1 MKQII
6 KVLRPK
12 HWSKNLLI
20 FIIPLLSN
28 TLELRNIGIYTIYLL
43 TLSIFISGT
52 YIIND
57 LVDVESDKKHPLKR
71 DRPIA
76 SGALSTPSAKKLSIT
91 LLVSTL
97 LISITLDVVFTYFL
111 LIYLLLT
118 TLYSYYF
125 KFIKFFDLFYL
136 TTFFIHRIVLGAFLF
151 DADFTFIFLLFT
163 FFSTGAISIGKKYSI
178 MNSPDTEDSKIKNSL
193 NVNYKKDS
201 LFNLFTIFV
210 IATDL
215 IFAIWIFK
223 ENNIYN
229 PSLTIKTLAL
239 VFLSIFLFWVYKFT
253 KTFETED
260 IIELV
265 LRKKELLL
273 SSSIF
278 VLLLLYGLRT
288 T

>member
-57 LVDVESDKKHPLKR
+57 LVDVESDKKHPVKR

-91 LLVSTL
+91 LLVSTF
-97 LISITLDVVFTYFL
+97 LISIKLDIVFTYFL

-163 FFSTGAISIGKKYSI
+163 FFSTGAVSIGKKYSI

-193 NVNYKKDS
+193 NVNYKKDN
-201 LFNLFTIFV
+201 LFNLFTTFV
-210 IATDL
+210 IATDV

-223 ENNIYN
+223 DNNIYN
-229 PSLTIKTLAL
+229 PSLTIKTLSL
-239 VFLSIFLFWVYKFT
+239 VFLSIFLFWFYKFT

-273 SSSIF
+273 SSSVF

>member
-57 LVDVESDKKHPLKR
+57 LVDVESDKKHPVKR

-97 LISITLDVVFTYFL
+97 LISIKLDIVFTYFL

-163 FFSTGAISIGKKYSI
+163 FFSTGAVSIGKKYSI

-193 NVNYKKDS
+193 NVNYKKDN
-201 LFNLFTIFV
+201 LFNLFTTFV
-210 IATDL
+210 IATDI

-223 ENNIYN
+223 DNNIYN
-229 PSLTIKTLAL
+229 PSLTIKTLSL
-239 VFLSIFLFWVYKFT
+239 VFLSIFLFWFYKFT

-273 SSSIF
+273 SSSVF

>member
-1 MKQII
+1 MKKII

-97 LISITLDVVFTYFL
+97 LISITLDIVFTYFL

-151 DADFTFIFLLFT
+151 DTEFTFIFLLFT

-229 PSLTIKTLAL
+229 PSLTIKNLAL

-253 KTFETED
+253 KRFETED

>member
-57 LVDVESDKKHPLKR
+57 LVDVESDKKHPVKR

-97 LISITLDVVFTYFL
+97 LISIKLDIVFTYFL

-163 FFSTGAISIGKKYSI
+163 FFSTGAVSIGKKYSI

-193 NVNYKKDS
+193 NVNYKKDN
-201 LFNLFTIFV
+201 LFNLFTTFV
-210 IATDL
+210 IATDV

-223 ENNIYN
+223 DNNIYN
-229 PSLTIKTLAL
+229 PSLTIKTLSL
-239 VFLSIFLFWVYKFT
+239 VFLSIFLFWFYKFT

-273 SSSIF
+273 SSSVF

>member
-57 LVDVESDKKHPLKR
+57 LVDVESDKKHPVKR

-97 LISITLDVVFTYFL
+97 LISIKLDIVFTYFL

-163 FFSTGAISIGKKYSI
+163 FFSTSAVSIGKKYSI

-193 NVNYKKDS
+193 NVNYKKDN
-201 LFNLFTIFV
+201 LFNLFTTFV
-210 IATDL
+210 IATDV

-223 ENNIYN
+223 DNNIYN
-229 PSLTIKTLAL
+229 PSLTIKTLSL
-239 VFLSIFLFWVYKFT
+239 VFLSIFLFWFYKFT

-273 SSSIF
+273 SSSVF

>member
-57 LVDVESDKKHPLKR
+57 LVDVESDKKHPVKR

-97 LISITLDVVFTYFL
+97 LISITLDIVFTYFL

-163 FFSTGAISIGKKYSI
+163 FFSTGAVSIGKKYSI

-193 NVNYKKDS
+193 NVNYKKDN
-201 LFNLFTIFV
+201 LFNLFTTFV
-210 IATDL
+210 IATDI

-223 ENNIYN
+223 DNNIYN
-229 PSLTIKTLAL
+229 PSLTIKTLSL
-239 VFLSIFLFWVYKFT
+239 VFLSIFLFWFYKFT

>member
-1 MKQII
+1 MKKII

-97 LISITLDVVFTYFL
+97 LISITLDIVFTYFL

-163 FFSTGAISIGKKYSI
+163 FFSTGAVSIGKKYSI

-229 PSLTIKTLAL
+229 PSLTIKTLAF

>member
-163 FFSTGAISIGKKYSI
+163 FLSTGAISIGKKYSI

>member
-57 LVDVESDKKHPLKR
+57 LVDVESDKKHPVKR

-97 LISITLDVVFTYFL
+97 LISIKLDIVFTYFL

-163 FFSTGAISIGKKYSI
+163 FFSTGAVSIGKKYSI

-193 NVNYKKDS
+193 NVNYKKDN
-201 LFNLFTIFV
+201 LFNLFTTFV
-210 IATDL
+210 IATDV

-223 ENNIYN
+223 DNNIYN
-229 PSLTIKTLAL
+229 PSLTIKTLSL

-273 SSSIF
+273 SSSVF

>member
-1 MKQII
+1 MKKII

-91 LLVSTL
+91 LLISTL
-97 LISITLDVVFTYFL
+97 LISITLDIVFTYFL

>member
-28 TLELRNIGIYTIYLL
+28 TLELRNISIYTIYLL

-91 LLVSTL
+91 LLLSTL
-97 LISITLDVVFTYFL
+97 LISIKLDIVFTYFL

-163 FFSTGAISIGKKYSI
+163 FFSTGAVSIGKKYSI

-193 NVNYKKDS
+193 NVNYKKDN
-201 LFNLFTIFV
+201 LFNLFTTFV
-210 IATDL
+210 IATDV

-223 ENNIYN
+223 DNNIYN
-229 PSLTIKTLAL
+229 PSLTIKTLSL
-239 VFLSIFLFWVYKFT
+239 VFLSIFLFWFYKFT

-273 SSSIF
+273 SSSVF